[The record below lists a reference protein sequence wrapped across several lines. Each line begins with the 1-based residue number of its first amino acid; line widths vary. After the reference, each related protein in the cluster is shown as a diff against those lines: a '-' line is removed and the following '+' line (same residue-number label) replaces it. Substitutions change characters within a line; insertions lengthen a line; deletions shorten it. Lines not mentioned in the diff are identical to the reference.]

1 MALTHR
7 HSIAHGLMAA
17 MAAALCLAA
26 PGAVQARDGARY
38 VADDPEPD
46 PGRIRLSV
54 GWADPSIIGRFIGDG
69 ITTVVQFRNAS
80 GQWQDVSGWVQPLR
94 NTSTVL
100 WNVWRRD
107 WGTGPYRWLV
117 KNEAQ
122 NYVMATST
130 GFYLPGAGTYLDIA
144 VVIPANVG
152 PPPPVTSALPPGLLT
167 GSTAVNN
174 PSARALVTASSVDV
188 RREPNEASFAFA
200 ELRRG
205 VNAQVLAVSKD
216 GRWIQIKADG
226 VEGWIRSTAGISL
239 NSAAASAGRPDPAA
253 QAFVVAAYVDVR
265 RAPSATS
272 VAFAEFRRGVVAQVL
287 NASPDRQWYLMS
299 AGGVSGWV
307 SANDRL
313 SLSAA
318 AKRVP
323 ILSDYPVAVVAVP
336 RLTIRALPT
345 TSSVALHVLKRGDEV
360 EVMAASADGAWFNVR
375 FGGVTGWVYVES
387 TLTY

>member
-7 HSIAHGLMAA
+7 RSIAHGLMAG
-17 MAAALCLAA
+17 MAAAICLAA
-26 PGAVQARDGARY
+26 PGAIQAREGTRY

-54 GWADPSIIGRFIGDG
+54 GWADPSSIGRFIGDG

-80 GQWQDVSGWVQPLR
+80 GQWEDVSGWVQPLR

-107 WGTGPYRWLV
+107 WGTGPYRWVV

-122 NYVMATST
+122 NYVMASST
-130 GFYLPGAGTYLDIA
+130 GFYLPGAGTYLDIT
-144 VVIPANVG
+144 VVIPANVA
-152 PPPPVTSALPPGLLT
+152 PPPPAASTLPPGLLANAT
-167 GSTAVNN
+167 KVTDPG
-174 PSARALVTASSVDV
+174 ARALVTARSVDV
-188 RREPNEASFAFA
+188 RREPNSTSFAFA

-205 VNAQVLAVSKD
+205 VNAQVLSVSKD
-216 GRWIQIKADG
+216 GQWLQIVADG
-226 VEGWIRSTAGISL
+226 VEGWIQSSAGVSL
-239 NSAAASAGRPDPAA
+239 NPAAANAGRADPAA
-253 QAFVVAAYVDVR
+253 QAFVVAASVDVR

-272 VAFAEFRRGVVAQVL
+272 FAFAEFRRGVVAQVL
-287 NASPDRQWYLMS
+287 NASPDRQWYLVS
-299 AGGVSGWV
+299 AGGVSGWI
-307 SANDRL
+307 SANSQVTL
-313 SLSAA
+313 TPAA
-318 AKRVP
+318 QRVR
-323 ILSDYPVAVVAVP
+323 ILSDFPVAVVAVQ

-345 TSSVALHVLKRGDEV
+345 TASAALFTLKRGDEV

-375 FGGVTGWVYVES
+375 AGAVTGWVYVES

>member
-7 HSIAHGLMAA
+7 RSIAQGLMAA

-26 PGAVQARDGARY
+26 PGAIQAREGTRY

-46 PGRIRLSV
+46 PGRIRLTV
-54 GWADPSIIGRFIGDG
+54 GWADPSIIGSFIRDG
-69 ITTVVQFRNAS
+69 ITTVVQYRNAS
-80 GQWQDVSGWVQPLR
+80 GGWDDVSGWVQPLR
-94 NTSTVL
+94 NTATVL

-107 WGTGPYRWLV
+107 WGTGPYRWAV

-122 NYVMATST
+122 NYIMATST
-130 GFYLPGAGTYLDIA
+130 GFYLPGAGTYLDVS
-144 VVIPANVG
+144 VVIPAIVA
-152 PPPPVTSALPPGLLT
+152 PPIPAASSLPAGLFTSATKVTDP
-167 GSTAVNN
+167 A
-174 PSARALVTASSVDV
+174 ARALVTALSVDV
-188 RREPNEASFAFA
+188 RREPNTASFAFA

-205 VNAQVLAVSKD
+205 VNAQVLSVSKD
-216 GRWIQIKADG
+216 GQWLQIVADG
-226 VEGWIRSTAGISL
+226 VDGWISALTGVSL
-239 NSAAASAGRPDPAA
+239 NPAAANAGRADPAA
-253 QAFVVAAYVDVR
+253 QAFVVGASVDVR

-307 SANDRL
+307 PANAQV
-313 SLSAA
+313 SLTPAA
-318 AKRVP
+318 QRAR
-323 ILSDYPVAVVAVP
+323 ILSDFPVAVVAVQ

-345 TSSVALHVLKRGDEV
+345 TASAALQTLKGGDEV

-375 FGGVTGWVYVES
+375 FGTVTGWVYVES

>member
-7 HSIAHGLMAA
+7 RSIAHGLMAGI
-17 MAAALCLAA
+17 AAALCLAA
-26 PGAVQARDGARY
+26 PGAIQARDGGRY
-38 VADDPEPD
+38 AADDPEPD

-54 GWADPSIIGRFIGDG
+54 GWADPSIIGRFIADG
-69 ITTVVQFRNAS
+69 LTTVVQYRNAS
-80 GQWQDVSGWVQPLR
+80 GGWDDVTGWVQPLR

-117 KNEAQ
+117 KNESQ

-130 GFYLPGAGTYLDIA
+130 GFYLPGAGTYLDVS
-144 VVIPANVG
+144 VVIPANVA
-152 PPPPVTSALPPGLLT
+152 PPPPATSTLPPGLLANAT
-167 GSTAVNN
+167 RVTDPA
-174 PSARALVTASSVDV
+174 ARALVTAPSVDV
-188 RREPNEASFAFA
+188 RREPNTTSFAFA

-205 VNAQVLAVSKD
+205 VNAQVLSVS
-216 GRWIQIKADG
+216 GNGQWLQIVADG
-226 VEGWIRSTAGISL
+226 VEGWIQSSAGVSL
-239 NSAAASAGRPDPAA
+239 NPAAASAGRADPAA
-253 QAFVVAAYVDVR
+253 QAFVVAASVDVR

-272 VAFAEFRRGVVAQVL
+272 FAFAEFRRGVIAQVL

-307 SANDRL
+307 SANSQVTL
-313 SLSAA
+313 TPAA
-318 AKRVP
+318 QRVR
-323 ILSDYPVAVVAVP
+323 ILSDFPVAVVAVQ

-345 TSSVALHVLKRGDEV
+345 TASAALLTLKRGDEV

-375 FGGVTGWVYVES
+375 YGSVTGWVYVES